1 MMVGA
6 YYSSATSV
14 PIRMT
19 LSGSSVG
26 AVPLID
32 VVTNRAGAFGVQA
45 FTTCSAIITV
55 AAQENYTMVLNDVT
69 YLQELD
75 KNTKLLI

>member
-1 MMVGA
+1 
-6 YYSSATSV
+6 
-14 PIRMT
+14 MT
-19 LSGSSVG
+19 LTGSSSGVI
-26 AVPLID
+26 PLLD
-32 VVTNRAGAFGVQA
+32 VVTNRAGAFGLQA

-55 AAQENYTMVLNDVT
+55 AAQENYTMVLNNVT